1 MAKFGM
7 GQPVKRLEDQKFITG
22 TGRYTDD
29 IPLSKASH
37 GFVLRSPHAHA
48 KIVSISTADA
58 LQTPGVLLILTAKD
72 IKEAGYGTLPCMI
85 DLKNRDGSAMA
96 KPERPILA
104 DGFVRHVGDPV
115 AFIVAETMEAARD
128 AAERV
133 EIDYDIMPATAD
145 TEGALSPKAAQVWP
159 EAKNNLCFDWGLGD
173 FEKAES
179 LRKSAARVIE
189 LKIINNRVVPN
200 AIEPRNA
207 LGQFE
212 NGRYTLTV
220 SSQGSHTIQGLLAE
234 KVMKIT
240 KEELRVITPDVG
252 GGFGTKIF
260 IYPELPLVLLAA
272 KKVGR
277 PVRWIGERSDSFLS
291 DAHGRDHVTTAR
303 LSLDKDN
310 RFLGLEVDMIAN
322 LGAYLSHYGPF
333 IPTMAGAQMYV
344 GVYKWNAVAVH
355 VKGVFTNTTPVDAYR
370 GAGRP
375 EAAYLLERLIDHAA
389 AEIGISPAELRR
401 INFVKPAEMPY
412 QTFLGHV
419 YDSGDFAKNM
429 DDALALADVKNLPAR
444 KAAAKSKGKLRGLGL
459 ATYIESCGGGNDE
472 TAWID
477 VGADGKVVLM
487 VGSQNN
493 GQGHWTSYAQLV
505 SDKLGIDIHDVTL
518 VQGDTDVVPTGRGTG
533 GSRAIPVG
541 GAATVAAT
549 DRVIEKG
556 KRFAAHYLETA
567 AADIEFAD
575 ATFTVAGT
583 DKRMSLIEVA
593 KRAAGDPPPGEEAG
607 LKATDS
613 FKPPAATF
621 PNGCHV
627 CEVEIDAATGVIEI
641 PGYWVVDDFGTILNP
656 MMLAGQVHGGVA
668 QGLGQALLE
677 LALYDDAG
685 QLLTGSFMDYTMPRA
700 DDLPH
705 INFQTNV
712 FPCTTNPLGVKGAGE
727 AGAIGAPPAIVNAV
741 VDALRDYGVQHL
753 DMPITAEKVWRALA
767 DARMPMAA
775 D

>member
-7 GQPVKRLEDQKFITG
+7 GQPVKRLEDHKFITG
-22 TGRYTDD
+22 AGRYTDD
-29 IPLSKASH
+29 IELSNASH

-48 KIVSISTADA
+48 RITSISTDA
-58 LQTPGVLLILTAKD
+58 ALKAPGVILILTAED
-72 IKEAGYGTLPCMI
+72 IKSADYGSLPCMI
-85 DLKNRDGSAMA
+85 DLKNRDGSAMT

-104 DGFVRHVGDPV
+104 DGFVRHVGDPI
-115 AFIVAETMEAARD
+115 AFIVAETIEAARD
-128 AAERV
+128 AAEQI
-133 EIDYDIMPATAD
+133 EIDYEILPAIAD
-145 TEGALSPKAAQVWP
+145 TEGALSSNAAQVWP
-159 EAKNNLCFDWGLGD
+159 EAKRNLCFDWGLGD
-173 FEKAES
+173 FDQAER

-189 LKIINNRVVPN
+189 LKIINNRVIPN

-234 KVMKIT
+234 KVMKIS
-240 KEELRVITPDVG
+240 KDELRVITPDVG

-272 KKVGR
+272 KKAGR

-303 LSLDKDN
+303 LSLTKDN

-344 GVYKWNAVAVH
+344 GVYKWDAVAVH
-355 VKGVFTNTTPVDAYR
+355 VKGVFTHTTPVDAYR

-375 EAAYLLERLIDHAA
+375 EAAYLVERLIDHAA

-401 INFVKPAEMPY
+401 INFVAPTDMPY
-412 QTFLGHV
+412 QTMLGHV

-429 DDALALADVKNLPAR
+429 DDALALADVSNLPAR
-444 KAAAKSKGKLRGLGL
+444 KAAAKAKGKLRGLGL
-459 ATYIESCGGGNDE
+459 ATYIESCGGGGDE

-518 VQGDTDVVPTGRGTG
+518 IQGDTDVVPTGRGTG

-567 AADIEFAD
+567 EADIEFAD

-593 KRAAGDPPPGEEAG
+593 KRAADSPPPGEDAG

-627 CEVEIDAATGVIEI
+627 CEVEIDAMTGVIEI

-656 MMLAGQVHGGVA
+656 LMLAGQVHGGVA
-668 QGLGQALLE
+668 QGLGQALME
-677 LALYDDAG
+677 LARYDDAG

-705 INFQTNV
+705 INFKTNV

-741 VDALRDYGVQHL
+741 VDAVREYGIKHL
-753 DMPITAEKVWRALA
+753 DMPITAEKIWRALA